1 MHRMAATPH
10 LKLSWRGNDP
20 AAGAVAGPKGP
31 PMRRHNLQPREE
43 SALSAAALA
52 DTARACALRHPA
64 RLAEYHKHHAQLR
77 VFRHLPSNFLP
88 DPRDVTIYLPAGYDA
103 ELERRYPVL
112 YLHDGQ
118 NLFDPESAFVP
129 GNHWR
134 VAETADAAI
143 EAGQVEPLI
152 IVGLHNTGGRR
163 LAEYTHSADR
173 RLGGGEADCYGLLV
187 VKEMLPFIN
196 ETFRTLTEPEHTGI
210 GGSSLG
216 GLVSLY
222 LGLRYPEVFGRLGVM
237 SPSIWWDKRSIL
249 KVLASLG
256 QPEQRARIWLDAGD
270 SEGPRTQPD
279 AQMLATQLIRQGWQR
294 EQDLHYEW
302 ILGGTHDERAWA
314 ERVGPMLRW
323 LFPAK

>member
-1 MHRMAATPH
+1 
-10 LKLSWRGNDP
+10 
-20 AAGAVAGPKGP
+20 
-31 PMRRHNLQPREE
+31 
-43 SALSAAALA
+43 
-52 DTARACALRHPA
+52 LRHPA

-302 ILGGTHDERAWA
+302 IPGGTHDERAWA

>member
-1 MHRMAATPH
+1 MSRQKS
-10 LKLSWRGNDP
+10 LKERD
-20 AAGAVAGPKGP
+20 AV
-31 PMRRHNLQPREE
+31 
-43 SALSAAALA
+43 LSAAAKP
-52 DTARACALRHPA
+52 DPKRACALQHPA

-88 DPRDVTIYLPAGYDA
+88 DSRDVTVYLPAGYDD

-143 EAGQVEPLI
+143 EAGAVEPLI
-152 IVGLHNTGGRR
+152 IVGLHNTGARR
-163 LAEYTHSADR
+163 LAEYTHSADKK
-173 RLGGGEADCYGLLV
+173 LGGGEADCYGLLLV
-187 VKEMLPFIN
+187 EEMLPFIN
-196 ETFRTLTEPEHTGI
+196 ETFRTLRGPEHTGI

-222 LGLRYPEVFGRLGVM
+222 LGLRYPEVFGRLAVM
-237 SPSIWWDKRSIL
+237 SPSIWWDRRSIL
-249 KVLASLG
+249 KVLTGVGNSEL
-256 QPEQRARIWLDAGD
+256 RARIWLDAGD
-270 SEGPRTQPD
+270 AEGPRTQPD
-279 AQMLATQLIRQGWQR
+279 AELLAAQLVRQGWER
-294 EQDLHYEW
+294 ERDLRYEW
-302 ILGGTHDERAWA
+302 IPGGTHDERAWA

-323 LFPAK
+323 LFPAG